1 MLSEIY
7 RRDQKRPQN
16 QRFNAWI
23 ENLLLEIAEYD
34 GKLREYGPFLRFEN
48 ISDNPVL
55 LSDNLLVKNIF
66 ICLHADSF
74 FCEHHDSTGCAH
86 VGFCY
91 AISAV

>member
-23 ENLLLEIAEYD
+23 ENLLLEIVEYD
-34 GKLREYGPFLRFEN
+34 GKLREYVPFLRFEN

-55 LSDNLLVKNIF
+55 LSDNLLVKYIF